1 MGSGV
6 RRMTYSVEEAAAVL
20 GMSKSTV
27 YDSIRNGEL
36 RGVQLGRRVVIPC
49 DALEALVGPIDSTAD
64 PSASELRSAESR
76 PNGSLS
82 NQGGAEVN
90 AVHLTGT
97 LSANQSSVCH
107 EPGSKSAPCSSPS
120 GGVAATARS
129 VVPSTSTS
137 SLSVRSPPSSASS
150 LAASTSPSADGLASG
165 SGRRATVPSTPA
177 SRSSPT
183 RSRST
188 PRSDATAPE
197 NWPASMS
204 SVPGRP
210 LAATPV
216 GTQRGPAAQCLLGQ
230 AFWRSVESGPE
241 HPAVGRCGESGRELA
256 GRVLLGRSR

>member
-1 MGSGV
+1 MPMGSGV

-97 LSANQSSVCH
+97 VVRQPELRLSRTGLEICTLQLAVRRRRRDGEERGALHVDIVAFGPVATVISELV
-107 EPGSKSAPCSSPS
+107 
-120 GGVAATARS
+120 GGEHVA
-129 VVPSTSTS
+129 V
-137 SLSVRSPPSSASS
+137 
-150 LAASTSPSADGLASG
+150 
-165 SGRRATVPSTPA
+165 SGR
-177 SRSSPT
+177 
-183 RSRST
+183 
-188 PRSDATAPE
+188 
-197 NWPASMS
+197 
-204 SVPGRP
+204 
-210 LAATPV
+210 
-216 GTQRGPAAQCLLGQ
+216 LGQ
-230 AFWRSVESGPE
+230 REWTTSDGSQHARFEVVADEIEVHTSVGCDG
-241 HPAVGRCGESGRELA
+241 A
-256 GRVLLGRSR
+256 